1 MSSIAYM
8 LSEALRN
15 MGRNALVVLGA
26 ILAVFVSLFLT
37 FGTLMFGEVVRVN
50 TVQWSDDVRVEAFL
64 DDDLNIAAITELQG
78 TVTNWDDVAGVE
90 FISKTQAREIALELF
105 ADDPAVIAVLEE
117 NPDLLPASFR
127 IRPVNLGDYD
137 RITARLEGTLGVTDV
152 ASAGDAV
159 DRIVAL
165 RDGLQVFSWG
175 LAVLLGVAAV
185 ALIANTIHMA
195 IYARREEIEIMKLVG
210 ASNWYVRT
218 PFLLEGM
225 LEGLFGALVAVGLAL
240 AAYRFGLSELQELP
254 EYISLSI
261 DDGFLWTRGIQML
274 VFGVAVGALG
284 SSISLAVHRYIRT

>member
-1 MSSIAYM
+1 MSSITYM
-8 LSEALRN
+8 LSEAFRN

-64 DDDLNIAAITELQG
+64 DDDLNLEAISNLQTTIG
-78 TVTNWDDVAGVE
+78 GWDDVAGIE
-90 FISKTQAREIALELF
+90 FISKTQAREIALDLF
-105 ADDPAVIAVLEE
+105 SEDPAVISVLEE

-137 RITARLEGTLGVTDV
+137 TITARLEGTLGVSDV

-240 AAYRFGLSELQELP
+240 AAYRFGISELQELP
-254 EYISLSI
+254 EYISLTIEDS
-261 DDGFLWTRGIQML
+261 FLWTRGIQML
-274 VFGVAVGALG
+274 IFGVAVGAIG